1 MLISEN
7 EHPRCEVQFE
17 YGLLGKRAYPLRERP
32 RSFTSA
38 FGKEIRI
45 DNTVGAQNDV
55 ITRKGKVSLS
65 TSDSIFANNHLF
77 RLSTK
82 SWNEKSSLR
91 KSSSKSHPLKNDGLY
106 GKFAEAVPLIFIH
119 WCVRLSNML
128 VCLKGMG
135 LEGFTV
141 CFRLTGFQFNY
152 LASSSA
158 KCPCLA

>member
-119 WCVRLSNML
+119 
-128 VCLKGMG
+128 
-135 LEGFTV
+135 
-141 CFRLTGFQFNY
+141 
-152 LASSSA
+152 
-158 KCPCLA
+158 